1 MTDFVSFSNAL
12 AREGRRLV
20 ILAPGA
26 AADPGIAGVI
36 IGPAAVDLGAAG
48 HLEHVIVQRE
58 AGAFAA
64 WREADL
70 ARFYR
75 QAV

>member
-26 AADPGIAGVI
+26 AADPGIDGVI
-36 IGPAAVDLGAAG
+36 IGPGMVDLLADG
-48 HLEHVIVQRE
+48 HVDQIIVQRE
-58 AGAFAA
+58 AGHFAG
-64 WREADL
+64 WRADDL
-70 ARFYR
+70 ARYY
-75 QAV
+75 AKGV